1 MESMKNRRKIIRVI
15 IPLITVLLLI
25 FFLFP
30 VFWMFV
36 TSFKPTSEI
45 FKTPPELFFKPTLD
59 HYRLYFTQGQILLRY
74 GNTIIIAIGSSL
86 ISVMAGAMAGYALS
100 RLKIRG
106 AVWISTLILASRAIP
121 PIALVVPM
129 FIMFRKANLI
139 DKHITVIL
147 AYTSFLIPYVVW
159 LMRSFFMSLPTALED
174 AALVD
179 GCSRF
184 GAFFRVILPNTLP
197 GLIATLIFCII
208 LAWNELLFALIL
220 TNRFATT
227 IPVTLAG
234 LYADTEQGA
243 LWGPILAIGSM
254 TVIPVIL
261 FAMSVQKYLI
271 RGLASGSTS
280 GSAN

>member
-1 MESMKNRRKIIRVI
+1 MESLKSRRQITNLVV
-15 IPLITVLLLI
+15 PLFSVLLLMV
-25 FFLFP
+25 FLFP
-30 VFWMFV
+30 VAWMFV
-36 TSFKPTSEI
+36 TSFKPTSDI
-45 FKTPPELFFKPTLD
+45 FKTPPDLFFTPTLE
-59 HYRLYFTQGQILLRY
+59 HYRLYFIQGQVLHRY
-74 GNTIIIAIGSSL
+74 KNTIIIAIGSSL
-86 ISVMAGAMAGYALS
+86 ISVLAGSMAGYALS

-106 AVWISTLILASRAIP
+106 AAWISTLILASRAIP
-121 PIALVVPM
+121 PVALVVPM
-129 FIMFRKANLI
+129 YLMFRRVGLI
-139 DKHITVIL
+139 DKHITLIL
-147 AYTSFLIPYVVW
+147 AYTTFLIPYVVW
-159 LMRSFFMSLPTALED
+159 LMRSFFLSIPTALED

-179 GCSRF
+179 GCTPF
-184 GAFFRVILPNTLP
+184 GAFFRVILPNTIP
-197 GLIATLIFCII
+197 GLTATLIFCII

-254 TVIPVIL
+254 TVIPIII

-271 RGLASGSTS
+271 RGLAAGSTS